1 MHMLINSKSIIRILF
16 TFAVLFSL
24 NSSGYIIRLSWAAE
38 SETDKIVFSLDVKEK
53 PLGTVLKTI
62 YEQTGYE
69 FLIKEAIKSVPI
81 TIRVS
86 NTPLQ
91 EGLNRILKAAGVTN
105 HALVFDPRKRI
116 SIIVIE
122 ANIGSSF
129 QEKPFRAGSIREPKL
144 DQHPA
149 ALDDTEKIPIP
160 PEEVF
165 AMHHE
170 RGNDSDEAPPPPL
183 NWRQDSQR
191 EDAAFYDQKVVPL
204 PPEDMLMFQQNME
217 TSP

>member
-1 MHMLINSKSIIRILF
+1 MHLLINSKSIIRILF

-62 YEQTGYE
+62 YEQTGHE
-69 FLIKEAIKSVPI
+69 FLIKEAIKNVPI
-81 TIRVS
+81 TIRLS

-129 QEKPFRAGSIREPKL
+129 QEKSFRADSIQEPKL

-170 RGNDSDEAPPPPL
+170 RGNDSDAPPPPPL
-183 NWRQDSQR
+183 NWRQISQG
-191 EDAAFYDQKVVPL
+191 EDAAFYSEKVVSP
-204 PPEDMLMFQQNME
+204 PPEAVLLLQHKVGA
-217 TSP
+217 SP